1 MCAALRLAGLVSA
14 VGVAHRHPPLRRHGL
29 RRHQDLRREQHGR
42 QVGLYCTVLYC
53 TVLYCRWDCD
63 YYGKT
68 DPGGKYMQLFSFAW
82 QSMFNVRFEEAVLA
96 KLLKKWR
103 LL

>member
-1 MCAALRLAGLVSA
+1 MDSAATKTFDASSMAG
-14 VGVAHRHPPLRRHGL
+14 RW
-29 RRHQDLRREQHGR
+29 D
-42 QVGLYCTVLYC
+42 CTVLC
-53 TVLYCRWDCD
+53 CRWDCD

-82 QSMFNVRFEEAVLA
+82 QSMFYVRFEAAVLP